1 MQDNNTTLNAL
12 VGQRLLN
19 IRTSMHLS
27 QDEFGKLVGLHRTY
41 IGQIERADKNVSIK
55 TIEQICNAI
64 NMDVKDFF
72 DFSNL
77 KWWNLLPSFF
87 LFY

>member
-1 MQDNNTTLNAL
+1 MNL
-12 VGQRLLN
+12 
-19 IRTSMHLS
+19 
-27 QDEFGKLVGLHRTY
+27 
-41 IGQIERADKNVSIK
+41 DKNVSIK

-77 KWWNLLPSFF
+77 K
-87 LFY
+87 

>member
-12 VGQRLLN
+12 AGQRLLN

-77 KWWNLLPSFF
+77 K
-87 LFY
+87 

>member
-1 MQDNNTTLNAL
+1 MNVIQKIALAILIIGGLNWGL
-12 VGQRLLN
+12 VGFFN
-19 IRTSMHLS
+19 
-27 QDEFGKLVGLHRTY
+27 FKLVGLHRTY

-77 KWWNLLPSFF
+77 K
-87 LFY
+87 

>member
-1 MQDNNTTLNAL
+1 
-12 VGQRLLN
+12 
-19 IRTSMHLS
+19 MHLS

-41 IGQIERADKNVSIK
+41 IGQIKRADKNVSIK

-77 KWWNLLPSFF
+77 K
-87 LFY
+87 

>member
-27 QDEFGKLVGLHRTY
+27 QDEFG
-41 IGQIERADKNVSIK
+41 
-55 TIEQICNAI
+55 
-64 NMDVKDFF
+64 
-72 DFSNL
+72 
-77 KWWNLLPSFF
+77 
-87 LFY
+87 

>member
-19 IRTSMHLS
+19 IRTSMHLL

-77 KWWNLLPSFF
+77 K
-87 LFY
+87 